1 MMLAWITVLQSHY
14 RTDLKGTNKGVGKSM
29 RTAIIYYSMS
39 GNTAYVAEKI
49 AERIKTL
56 GEVDI
61 IRIEPKKAYPDKGA
75 KKFFWGGKS
84 AVMRETP
91 ALQPYEFNIEKYDR
105 IIFGTPVW
113 ASTFVPP
120 LRTFIN
126 ENPDV
131 KDKKIAVFSCF
142 SGGGAD
148 KAIDKMKKYV
158 GIEKFEAELVLID
171 PRDKKKEED
180 DAKIEEFCSSLI

>member
-1 MMLAWITVLQSHY
+1 
-14 RTDLKGTNKGVGKSM
+14 M
-29 RTAIIYYSMS
+29 RTAIVYYSMS
-39 GNTAYVAEKI
+39 GNTKYVADKI
-49 AERIKTL
+49 ADGLKAS

-84 AVMRETP
+84 AVMGETP
-91 ALQPYEFNIEKYDR
+91 ALQPYEFNMAKYDR

-120 LRTFIN
+120 LRTFIH

-131 KDKKIAVFSCF
+131 KGKKIAVFTCF
-142 SGGGAD
+142 SGGAD
-148 KAIDKMKKYV
+148 KAIDKMKKYLGV
-158 GIEKFEAELVLID
+158 KNFEAELILID
-171 PRDKKKEED
+171 PKDKVKAED
-180 DAKIEEFCSSLI
+180 DVQIAEFCSALV

>member
-1 MMLAWITVLQSHY
+1 M
-14 RTDLKGTNKGVGKSM
+14 K
-29 RTAIIYYSMS
+29 TAIVYYSMS
-39 GNTAYVAEKI
+39 GNTKYVADKI
-49 AERIKTL
+49 ADKVKTSE
-56 GEVDI
+56 EVDI

-84 AVMRETP
+84 AVMGETP

-126 ENPDV
+126 DHPDV
-131 KDKKIAVFSCF
+131 KDKKIAVFTCF

-148 KAIDKMKKYV
+148 KAIDKMKKYI
-158 GIEKFEAELVLID
+158 GIEKFEAELILID
-171 PRDKKKEED
+171 PKDRVKEED
-180 DAKIEEFCSSLI
+180 DEKIAEFCLMLI

>member
-1 MMLAWITVLQSHY
+1 
-14 RTDLKGTNKGVGKSM
+14 M
-29 RTAIIYYSMS
+29 RIAIVYYSMS
-39 GNTAYVAEKI
+39 GNTKYVADKI
-49 AERIKTL
+49 ADVIKAS

-84 AVMRETP
+84 AVMGETP

-113 ASTFVPP
+113 ASNFVPP
-120 LRTFIN
+120 IRTFIN
-126 ENPDV
+126 DNPDV
-131 KDKKIAVFSCF
+131 KDKKIAVFTCF

-148 KAIDKMKKYV
+148 KAIDKMKKYI
-158 GIEKFEAELVLID
+158 GIEKFEAELILID
-171 PRDKKKEED
+171 PKDKVKEED
-180 DAKIEEFCSSLI
+180 DEKMVEFCTMLL

>member
-1 MMLAWITVLQSHY
+1 
-14 RTDLKGTNKGVGKSM
+14 M
-29 RTAIIYYSMS
+29 RTAIVYYSMS
-39 GNTAYVAEKI
+39 GNTAFVAEKI
-49 AERIKTL
+49 ADRIKTL

-84 AVMRETP
+84 AVMAETP
-91 ALQPYEFNIEKYDR
+91 ALQPYEFKIEKYDR

-131 KDKKIAVFSCF
+131 KDKKIAVFACF

-148 KAIDKMKKYV
+148 KAADKMKKYL
-158 GIEKFEAELVLID
+158 GIEKFEAKLILID
-171 PRDKKKEED
+171 PKDKEKEEN
-180 DAKIEEFCSSLI
+180 DAKIEEFCSALI

>member
-1 MMLAWITVLQSHY
+1 
-14 RTDLKGTNKGVGKSM
+14 M
-29 RTAIIYYSMS
+29 RTAIVYYSMS
-39 GNTAYVAEKI
+39 GNTKYVADKI
-49 AERIKTL
+49 ADVIKTS

-84 AVMRETP
+84 AVMGETP

-113 ASTFVPP
+113 ASNVVPP
-120 LRTFIN
+120 IRTFIN
-126 ENPDV
+126 DNPDV
-131 KDKKIAVFSCF
+131 KDKKIAVFTCF

-148 KAIDKMKKYV
+148 KAIDKMKKYI
-158 GIEKFEAELVLID
+158 GIEKFEAELILID
-171 PRDKKKEED
+171 PKDKVKEED
-180 DAKIEEFCSSLI
+180 DEKMAEFCAMLL